1 MSNGLTLGAQFAA
14 AREARGLPLEK
25 AAHETRIRV
34 QRLREI
40 ENDDLSHFS
49 HPSYAR
55 MFLIDYAKY
64 LGIPVNEIRDFLPA
78 PGVCGTEGYQYLQ
91 ESEERVVYRPIRP
104 ARQRRLVPALV
115 GAMALIA
122 CLVGGFQ
129 LFVTLR
135 KLDRIE
141 LGKATVAPAA
151 VPVEPAE
158 IALSAEPKLAVL
170 SPDSPTALSSA
181 ETIVTAPAP
190 TSVSI
195 VKLEESVVVSD
206 ADFAN
211 AESAPEAAPAA
222 PAPTPKPAPLSNSQQ
237 PGSPLFVGGT
247 VEHGSSVQ

>member
-1 MSNGLTLGAQFAA
+1 MSNGLTLGARFAA
-14 AREARGLPLEK
+14 ARQARGLPLEK
-25 AAHETRIRV
+25 AAHETRIRI

-64 LGIPVNEIRDFLPA
+64 LGISVHEICDYLPA
-78 PGVCGTEGYQYLQ
+78 PGACGTEGYQYLQ

-104 ARQRRLVPALV
+104 TRQRRLVPALV
-115 GAMALIA
+115 ATVALIA

-129 LFVTLR
+129 VFVTLR

-141 LGKATVAPAA
+141 LGKTAAPAPAA
-151 VPVEPAE
+151 PVEMVLP
-158 IALSAEPKLAVL
+158 AEPKLAVL
-170 SPDSPTALSSA
+170 SPDSPMALSSA
-181 ETIVTAPAP
+181 ETIVAAPVP
-190 TSVSI
+190 TTVSI
-195 VKLEESVVVSD
+195 VKVEESVVVSD

-211 AESAPEAAPAA
+211 AEPTPEVAPVA

>member
-1 MSNGLTLGAQFAA
+1 MSNALTLGAQLAA

-64 LGIPVNEIRDFLPA
+64 LGISVSEIRDFLPA
-78 PGVCGTEGYQYLQ
+78 PGACGSEGYQYLQ

-104 ARQRRLVPALV
+104 TRQRRLIPALI
-115 GAMALIA
+115 GAVALIA

-141 LGKATVAPAA
+141 LGKAVK
-151 VPVEPAE
+151 PVPAE
-158 IALSAEPKLAVL
+158 AADVVIPNEPKLAVL

-181 ETIVTAPAP
+181 ETIVAAPAP
-190 TSVSI
+190 TSVS
-195 VKLEESVVVSD
+195 SVVVEESAVVSY

-211 AESAPEAAPAA
+211 AEPTPDTAPAA

-247 VEHGSSVQ
+247 VEHGSSVR

>member
-1 MSNGLTLGAQFAA
+1 MSNGLTLGAQLAA
-14 AREARGLPLEK
+14 ARQARGLPLEK
-25 AAHETRIRV
+25 AAHETRIRI

-64 LGIPVNEIRDFLPA
+64 LGISVHEIRDFLPA
-78 PGVCGTEGYQYLQ
+78 PGACGTEGYQYLQ

-115 GAMALIA
+115 AAVALIA
-122 CLVGGFQ
+122 CLVGGFE

-135 KLDRIE
+135 KLDRIKTADAAVVTPTAPAE
-141 LGKATVAPAA
+141 VAP
-151 VPVEPAE
+151 PVEQ
-158 IALSAEPKLAVL
+158 KLAIL

-181 ETIVTAPAP
+181 ETIVTVTAPS
-190 TSVSI
+190 TVSL
-195 VKLEESVVVSD
+195 VKVEESVVVSD

-211 AESAPEAAPAA
+211 AEPTPEEAPVA